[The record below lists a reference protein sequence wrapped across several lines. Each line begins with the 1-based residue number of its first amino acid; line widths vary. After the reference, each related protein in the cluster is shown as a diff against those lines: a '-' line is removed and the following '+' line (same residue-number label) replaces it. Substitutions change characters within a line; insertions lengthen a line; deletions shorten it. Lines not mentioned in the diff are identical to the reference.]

1 VDSDAPPKEA
11 RFSFLLIGLLIT
23 LVAGPLSAEFL
34 PAHAGPI
41 LQLAFSATLIVA
53 IWSLLDSR
61 GVFVAGITL
70 AIASAA
76 ATITY
81 YFFPLPAI
89 EMLGL
94 ACALTFCAMSLAFTV
109 RHVFMGSTVD
119 LNRMMGAICIY
130 LLVGVM
136 LGLINMFIARLA
148 PGSFEG
154 IDLSDIRS
162 RGLDLIYY
170 SFVTMTT
177 LGYGDITPQRPL
189 AKAIAYLAAVAGQF
203 YIAILVGG
211 MVGIYLS
218 RRTRD

>member
-1 VDSDAPPKEA
+1 M
-11 RFSFLLIGLLIT
+11 I
-23 LVAGPLSAEFL
+23 
-34 PAHAGPI
+34 
-41 LQLAFSATLIVA
+41 
-53 IWSLLDSR
+53 
-61 GVFVAGITL
+61 
-70 AIASAA
+70 
-76 ATITY
+76 
-81 YFFPLPAI
+81 
-89 EMLGL
+89 GL

-109 RHVFMGSTVD
+109 RHVFLGTTVD

-154 IDLSDIRS
+154 VEFADVRS

-189 AKAIAYLAAVAGQF
+189 AKAVAYLAAVAGQF

-211 MVGIYLS
+211 LVGAYLS
-218 RRTRD
+218 RRQRD

>member
-1 VDSDAPPKEA
+1 MDSDKPGKEA
-11 RFSFLLIGLLIT
+11 RFGFLLTGLLIT
-23 LVAGPLSAEFL
+23 LLAGPLSTEFL
-34 PAHAGPI
+34 PGRAGGI
-41 LQLAFSATLIVA
+41 VLLAFSATLIVA
-53 IWSLLDSR
+53 IWSLLDRR
-61 GVFVAGITL
+61 GVFFVGIAL
-70 AIASAA
+70 AIASAS
-76 ATITY
+76 ATTAY
-81 YFFPLPAI
+81 YFFPIPAI
-89 EMLGL
+89 EMIGL

-109 RHVFMGSTVD
+109 RQVFGGTTVD

-154 IDLSDIRS
+154 VDFSDVRS

-177 LGYGDITPQRPL
+177 LGYGDITPERPL
-189 AKAIAYLAAVAGQF
+189 AKAVAYLAAVAGQF

-211 MVGIYLS
+211 MVGAYLS
-218 RRTRD
+218 RQRHD

>member
-1 VDSDAPPKEA
+1 VDSDTPPKAA

-23 LVAGPLSAEFL
+23 LLAGPLVAEFL
-34 PAHAGPI
+34 PARVGPI
-41 LQLAFSATLIVA
+41 VQLAFSTTLIVA

-61 GVFVAGITL
+61 GIFVVGITL
-70 AIASAA
+70 AIVSAA
-76 ATITY
+76 ATIAF
-81 YFFPLPAI
+81 YFFPFAAV
-89 EMLGL
+89 EMIGM
-94 ACALTFCAMSLAFTV
+94 ACALAFCGMSLAFTV
-109 RHVFMGSTVD
+109 RHVFTGATVD
-119 LNRMMGAICIY
+119 MNRMMGAICIY

-154 IDLSDIRS
+154 VDMSDIRS

-189 AKAIAYLAAVAGQF
+189 ARAVAYLAAVAGQF

-218 RRTRD
+218 HRTRD